1 MSAALD
7 AARTGL
13 RAAATM
19 YGMCG
24 QKDGPEWDD
33 LCRAALTYSE
43 ARRLAQG
50 EATRTQSHAG
60 PRSGAVVPFGR
71 SKGQPI
77 EDESDKG
84 LAYLSDAMQR
94 SIDDE
99 SKAKWAESNRTLKA
113 HVDAEIARRA
123 AK

>member
-1 MSAALD
+1 MSSGLDGAREAL
-7 AARTGL
+7 RH
-13 RAAATM
+13 AAANYGPM
-19 YGMCG
+19 YPN
-24 QKDGPEWDD
+24 QGPEWDD

-94 SIDDE
+94 SIDDP
-99 SKAKWAESNRTLKA
+99 SKERWAESNRTLKA